1 MGHGGDILSYA
12 LNQRV
17 FACGHQAVTIAGAAT
32 GGSVSVSV
40 AGVKKATD
48 TILVT
53 LDINGDTDAAGT
65 LPPYVYSVGDC
76 TAFIVD
82 LEGVA
87 NNGGT
92 DITVFVNWAV
102 LR

>member
-1 MGHGGDILSYA
+1 MSYA
-12 LNQRV
+12 LHNRV

-32 GGSVSVSV
+32 GGAVSVSV

-48 TILVT
+48 TVLVT
-53 LDINGDTDAAGT
+53 LDLNGDLDAAVT
-65 LPPYVYSVGDC
+65 LPPYVYSVTDG
-76 TAFIVD
+76 TGITVD
-82 LEGVA
+82 LEGVS
-87 NNGGT
+87 NNGGS